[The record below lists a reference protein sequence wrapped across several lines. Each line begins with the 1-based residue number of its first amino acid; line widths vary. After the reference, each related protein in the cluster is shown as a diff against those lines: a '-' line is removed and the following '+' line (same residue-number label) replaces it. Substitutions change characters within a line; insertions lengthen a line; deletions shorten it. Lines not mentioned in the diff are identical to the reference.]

1 MQRWMEDLRHMT
13 EVECMCV
20 LQAKPIGVE
29 EDGQQGELI
38 VASGDQVARNNL
50 QTLLRRALVVST
62 ELGKMFQ
69 RLEKGRW
76 QRVHST
82 AVRANCHV
90 RSLVHEYG
98 ATRSTPPEMQK
109 VTESLPLGSP
119 NVPPSGPAG
128 RAGGRTSARHAEAAE
143 ATEAARSTCFSC
155 RPLEVLQTKIECGR
169 VSPDRTA
176 IKKIKAII
184 EAWPRLKGRPLT

>member
-1 MQRWMEDLRHMT
+1 MEDLRHMT

-29 EDGQQGELI
+29 EDSQQGELI
-38 VASGDQVARNNL
+38 VGAGVSAGDHVARNNL

-90 RSLVHEYG
+90 RSLVHEYS
-98 ATRSTPPEMQK
+98 AARNTPPEMQK
-109 VTESLPLGSP
+109 VMVDFE
-119 NVPPSGPAG
+119 N
-128 RAGGRTSARHAEAAE
+128 
-143 ATEAARSTCFSC
+143 
-155 RPLEVLQTKIECGR
+155 
-169 VSPDRTA
+169 
-176 IKKIKAII
+176 
-184 EAWPRLKGRPLT
+184 

>member
-1 MQRWMEDLRHMT
+1 MT

-29 EDGQQGELI
+29 EDSQQGELI
-38 VASGDQVARNNL
+38 VTAGVAAGDHVARNNL

-90 RSLVHEYG
+90 RSLVHEYS
-98 ATRSTPPEMQK
+98 AARSIPPEMQK
-109 VTESLPLGSP
+109 VMIDKPGELFR
-119 NVPPSGPAG
+119 PPS
-128 RAGGRTSARHAEAAE
+128 
-143 ATEAARSTCFSC
+143 
-155 RPLEVLQTKIECGR
+155 L
-169 VSPDRTA
+169 
-176 IKKIKAII
+176 
-184 EAWPRLKGRPLT
+184 

>member
-1 MQRWMEDLRHMT
+1 MRSLQVDSVQRWMEDLRHMT

-20 LQAKPIGVE
+20 LQAKAIGVD
-29 EDGQQGELI
+29 EDSQQGELI
-38 VASGDQVARNNL
+38 VASGVGAGDHVARNNL

-98 ATRSTPPEMQK
+98 AARSTPPEMQK
-109 VTESLPLGSP
+109 VKWVHTWPSAVLERFWNVFFPLSQYEKSLLEKCTELT
-119 NVPPSGPAG
+119 NI
-128 RAGGRTSARHAEAAE
+128 
-143 ATEAARSTCFSC
+143 TER
-155 RPLEVLQTKIECGR
+155 
-169 VSPDRTA
+169 
-176 IKKIKAII
+176 
-184 EAWPRLKGRPLT
+184 

>member
-1 MQRWMEDLRHMT
+1 
-13 EVECMCV
+13 MCV

-29 EDGQQGELI
+29 EDSQQGELI
-38 VASGDQVARNNL
+38 VASGVSAGEHVARNNL

-90 RSLVHEYG
+90 RSLVHEYS
-98 ATRSTPPEMQK
+98 AARSTPPEMQK
-109 VTESLPLGSP
+109 VMIDFGFAHTHRNKKQCVHFSATVFESLYS
-119 NVPPSGPAG
+119 
-128 RAGGRTSARHAEAAE
+128 TSLMSHF
-143 ATEAARSTCFSC
+143 CC
-155 RPLEVLQTKIECGR
+155 L
-169 VSPDRTA
+169 
-176 IKKIKAII
+176 
-184 EAWPRLKGRPLT
+184 

>member
-1 MQRWMEDLRHMT
+1 MLHKCSEQNINTKHFHFSHSTRMQSLQVDSVQRWMEDLRHMT

-29 EDGQQGELI
+29 EDAQQGELI
-38 VASGDQVARNNL
+38 VASGVGAGDHVARNNL

-90 RSLVHEYG
+90 RSLVHEYST
-98 ATRSTPPEMQK
+98 ARSTPPEMQK
-109 VTESLPLGSP
+109 VCCEVWKYVLKSKSAVIYVLLGLW
-119 NVPPSGPAG
+119 VQ
-128 RAGGRTSARHAEAAE
+128 H
-143 ATEAARSTCFSC
+143 
-155 RPLEVLQTKIECGR
+155 
-169 VSPDRTA
+169 
-176 IKKIKAII
+176 
-184 EAWPRLKGRPLT
+184 

>member
-1 MQRWMEDLRHMT
+1 MQSLQVDSVQRWMEDLRHMT

-29 EDGQQGELI
+29 EDAQQGELI
-38 VASGDQVARNNL
+38 VASGVGAGDHVARNNL

-90 RSLVHEYG
+90 RSLVHEYS
-98 ATRSTPPEMQK
+98 AARSTPPEMQK
-109 VTESLPLGSP
+109 VTDALKAVVRTPNWLHMPSTSKINKALMRDLPTHQLKYNEDFHMLLQLKSKF
-119 NVPPSGPAG
+119 
-128 RAGGRTSARHAEAAE
+128 RM
-143 ATEAARSTCFSC
+143 RS
-155 RPLEVLQTKIECGR
+155 VYM
-169 VSPDRTA
+169 
-176 IKKIKAII
+176 
-184 EAWPRLKGRPLT
+184 

>member
-1 MQRWMEDLRHMT
+1 MNLVEFHTPVSHMAPNSSHKSGSTNSVWFCVSVHVARSTRMQSLQVDSVQRWMEDLRHMT

-29 EDGQQGELI
+29 EDSQQGELI
-38 VASGDQVARNNL
+38 VAAGVGAGDHVARNNL

-90 RSLVHEYG
+90 RSLVHEYS
-98 ATRSTPPEMQK
+98 AARSTPPEMQK
-109 VTESLPLGSP
+109 VT
-119 NVPPSGPAG
+119 
-128 RAGGRTSARHAEAAE
+128 
-143 ATEAARSTCFSC
+143 
-155 RPLEVLQTKIECGR
+155 IDCGF
-169 VSPDRTA
+169 
-176 IKKIKAII
+176 
-184 EAWPRLKGRPLT
+184 

>member
-1 MQRWMEDLRHMT
+1 MT

-29 EDGQQGELI
+29 EDAQQGELI
-38 VASGDQVARNNL
+38 VAAGVGAGDHVARNNL

-90 RSLVHEYG
+90 RSLVHEYS
-98 ATRSTPPEMQK
+98 AARSTPPEMQK
-109 VTESLPLGSP
+109 VIVDFGCFEFQVLNQAVRLPESPIKNFSDCLIKDF
-119 NVPPSGPAG
+119 NV
-128 RAGGRTSARHAEAAE
+128 
-143 ATEAARSTCFSC
+143 TCLIFC
-155 RPLEVLQTKIECGR
+155 
-169 VSPDRTA
+169 
-176 IKKIKAII
+176 
-184 EAWPRLKGRPLT
+184 

>member
-1 MQRWMEDLRHMT
+1 MSESYPIFIYFCHSSRMQTLQVDSVQRWMEDLRHMT

-29 EDGQQGELI
+29 EDSHQGELI
-38 VASGDQVARNNL
+38 VTSGITAGDHVARNNL

-90 RSLVHEYG
+90 RSLVHEYS
-98 ATRSTPPEMQK
+98 AARNTPPEMQK
-109 VTESLPLGSP
+109 VILD
-119 NVPPSGPAG
+119 
-128 RAGGRTSARHAEAAE
+128 RD
-143 ATEAARSTCFSC
+143 FSMFFWKKKMF
-155 RPLEVLQTKIECGR
+155 LVQYTIR
-169 VSPDRTA
+169 VD
-176 IKKIKAII
+176 
-184 EAWPRLKGRPLT
+184 L

>member
-1 MQRWMEDLRHMT
+1 MFIIQNLSYNIACLCQLKLQLHTELPVVDFIYLFSYSTRMQSLQVDSVQRWMEDLRHMT

-20 LQAKPIGVE
+20 LQAKPIGV
-29 EDGQQGELI
+29 DDDTQHGELI
-38 VASGDQVARNNL
+38 VAAGVGAGDHVARNNL

-90 RSLVHEYG
+90 RSLVHEYSS
-98 ATRSTPPEMQK
+98 ARSTPPEMQK
-109 VTESLPLGSP
+109 VS
-119 NVPPSGPAG
+119 VDFG
-128 RAGGRTSARHAEAAE
+128 RSWDVETNW
-143 ATEAARSTCFSC
+143 C
-155 RPLEVLQTKIECGR
+155 
-169 VSPDRTA
+169 
-176 IKKIKAII
+176 
-184 EAWPRLKGRPLT
+184 